1 MALRSRLFSGDHKLE
16 AAATSNPAHI
26 QPGAFGEHVSRI
38 QQALRTLDGASIDA
52 AESETGR
59 YGPSTASAV
68 LSYKKKRN
76 IINRSYQTDADNIVG
91 IMTIAALDEE
101 MVRKEREPIVVRS
114 IECQPVRPAPPGT
127 RRT

>member
-1 MALRSRLFSGDHKLE
+1 MALRSRLFSGDPKLE

-38 QQALRTLDGASIDA
+38 QRALGTLDGASIDGGELEA
-52 AESETGR
+52 GR

-91 IMTIAALDEE
+91 IMTMAALDEE
-101 MVRKEREPIVVRS
+101 MVQKEQAPIVVRS
-114 IECQPVRPAPPGT
+114 IECKGVRPATFET
-127 RRT
+127 RRS